1 MHQQTF
7 FLRFEPTYKELKLR
21 KMDFMNICLMR
32 FEPTYKEL
40 KQFSEW
46 LSEWAEDLFWAYL

>member
-46 LSEWAEDLFWAYL
+46 LSEWAEDLF